1 MKCKLHPKYKA
12 VRKPGHR
19 NIDLLREC
27 RCWEMYWKAHP
38 DEKVP
43 NFLTGKPMSLNDWGK
58 AGRDAAAHLVKV
70 LNESN
75 C

>member
-1 MKCKLHPKYKA
+1 
-12 VRKPGHR
+12 
-19 NIDLLREC
+19 
-27 RCWEMYWKAHP
+27 MYWKAHP
-38 DEKVP
+38 DKKVP